1 MQVTQVTIV
10 KSTAKAHLVADTTG
24 RQGWVQNRSL
34 KADSTVNT
42 TTFDKAAAEFTGRVQ
57 AKADAAAFANEFHS
71 IGLVQRETEKDVAV
85 QADWSEECSDQAGK
99 ATIWFPKSQL
109 VDGQAKGW
117 LIEAKARELR
127 ERLTRMSV
135 TFEIAIGNNT
145 FWM

>member
-10 KSTAKAHLVADTTG
+10 TSTAKAHLVADAAG
-24 RQGWVQNRSL
+24 RQGWIQNRSL

-57 AKADAAAFANEFHS
+57 AKAEAAAFANDFHL
-71 IGLVQRETEKDVAV
+71 IGLVQRETDKAIAV
-85 QADWSEECSDQAGK
+85 QADWDEHCSDQSGK
-99 ATIWFPKSQL
+99 SLVWFPKSQL

-127 ERLTRMSV
+127 ERLTRMNA